1 MAKGRL
7 YQQLLDANM
16 LLKAWKLVKA
26 KGSVGGVD
34 GVSLSEFE
42 QNLHRNLHQLAD
54 DLKN

>member
-1 MAKGRL
+1 MGNHSL
-7 YQQLLDANM
+7 YKQLLDIGT
-16 LLKAWKLVKA
+16 LQRAWKVVKA
-26 KGSVGGVD
+26 KGAVGGID